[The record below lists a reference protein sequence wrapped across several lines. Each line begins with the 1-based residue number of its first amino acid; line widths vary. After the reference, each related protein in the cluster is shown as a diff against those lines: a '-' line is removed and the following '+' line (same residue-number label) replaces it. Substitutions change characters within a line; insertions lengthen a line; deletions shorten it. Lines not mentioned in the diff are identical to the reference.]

1 MDLNEFGDKLRQERE
16 GQGLSLKDVAE
27 KTKVSRRCL
36 EAIEQGRRS
45 DLPHP
50 VYAKGF
56 VRHYSKFLGVDEGLV
71 EDFLAEHFNV
81 DDEPEFHRY
90 EIKETIAKVR
100 PVAGTGKRAPVGPA
114 AVLVVLLL
122 ILCGLL
128 GYLYFSA
135 AGSQFKSLIYTK
147 IFQQAG
153 PVGEMQT
160 PPELKVAPSEKEAR
174 TSRETAKEPLR
185 AAADSKEIAP
195 PARPGDAKPAEPEPA
210 LALKDILPEPAAP
223 AQAPAQAMVAA
234 PVPVPAPPPAKEQAP
249 AAPGSA
255 MEEKDFGSA
264 GPLLVEILA
273 NQACWIE
280 ASVDTGQGK
289 EFYLNKGQYLTTR
302 FKDKMTVKL
311 GNAGGV
317 TVRFNG
323 KDVPMNVPKS
333 GVVTLQFP

>member
-16 GQGLSLKDVAE
+16 RQGLSLKDVAE

-36 EAIEQGRRS
+36 EAIEQGRRA

-56 VRHYSKFLGVDEGLV
+56 VRHYSKFLGVDEGIV
-71 EDFLAEHFNV
+71 EEFLAEHFNI

-90 EIKETIAKVR
+90 EIKETMAKVR
-100 PVAGTGKRAPVGPA
+100 PVAGTGKRSPLGPV
-114 AVLVVLLL
+114 AVLAVLLL

-135 AGSQFKSLIYTK
+135 AGAQFKSLIYTK

-153 PVGEMQT
+153 PAYETQT
-160 PPELKVAPSEKEAR
+160 PPESKTAAPEKEAK
-174 TSRETAKEPLR
+174 TSREPAKEPLR
-185 AAADSKEIAP
+185 AVGVVSQDQPSAP
-195 PARPGDAKPAEPEPA
+195 RPADAKPAEPEP
-210 LALKDILPEPAAP
+210 EAAP
-223 AQAPAQAMVAA
+223 ALKETPPEIPAATPTSAQAKDDAA
-234 PVPVPAPPPAKEQAP
+234 VN
-249 AAPGSA
+249 APGGA

-264 GPLLVEILA
+264 GPLLVEVLA
-273 NQACWIE
+273 NQACWLE
-280 ASVDTGQGK
+280 ASVDNGSNK

>member
-16 GQGLSLKDVAE
+16 SQGLSLKDVAE

-56 VRHYSKFLGVDEGLV
+56 VRHYSKFLGVDEGMV
-71 EDFLAEHFNV
+71 EEFLAEHFNI

-100 PVAGTGKRAPVGPA
+100 PVAGTGKRSPVGPA
-114 AVLVVLLL
+114 AVLAVLLL

-128 GYLYFSA
+128 GYLYFST
-135 AGSQFKSLIYTK
+135 AGTEFKSLIYTK

-153 PVGEMQT
+153 PMPEPQT
-160 PPELKVAPSEKEAR
+160 SSDSKTAEPKSL
-174 TSRETAKEPLR
+174 RETAKEPLR
-185 AAADSKEIAP
+185 AASLEPKELP
-195 PARPGDAKPAEPEPA
+195 PASRPAEVKTAEPEPA
-210 LALKDILPEPAAP
+210 TVPPFKETPPEISAP
-223 AQAPAQAMVAA
+223 ASI
-234 PVPVPAPPPAKEQAP
+234 PVPVPAPVKEQAP
-249 AAPGSA
+249 ENAPVTAPGNA

-280 ASVDTGQGK
+280 ASVDNGSNK

-317 TVRFNG
+317 IVRFNG
-323 KDVPMNVPKS
+323 KDIPMNVPKS

>member
-16 GQGLSLKDVAE
+16 SQGLSLKDVAE

-56 VRHYSKFLGVDEGLV
+56 VRHYAKFLHVDEGIV
-71 EDFLAEHFNV
+71 EEFLAEHFNI

-90 EIKETIAKVR
+90 EIKETITKVR
-100 PVAGTGKRAPVGPA
+100 PVAGAGKRSPVGPV
-114 AVLVVLLL
+114 AVLAVLLL

-128 GYLYFSA
+128 GYLYFST
-135 AGSQFKSLIYTK
+135 AGTQFKSLIYTK

-153 PVGEMQT
+153 PASDTPATSDSKAALSDKDSKPARDAAKDALRVAPADPKEMSPLARQAEVKPADPEPSVAPLLKDT
-160 PPELKVAPSEKEAR
+160 PPEV
-174 TSRETAKEPLR
+174 
-185 AAADSKEIAP
+185 
-195 PARPGDAKPAEPEPA
+195 
-210 LALKDILPEPAAP
+210 P
-223 AQAPAQAMVAA
+223 AQAPTQV
-234 PVPVPAPPPAKEQAP
+234 PVPVQAPAKEQAP
-249 AAPGSA
+249 VTAAGNA

-280 ASVDTGQGK
+280 ASVDNGSGK

-323 KDVPMNVPKS
+323 KDIPMNVPKS